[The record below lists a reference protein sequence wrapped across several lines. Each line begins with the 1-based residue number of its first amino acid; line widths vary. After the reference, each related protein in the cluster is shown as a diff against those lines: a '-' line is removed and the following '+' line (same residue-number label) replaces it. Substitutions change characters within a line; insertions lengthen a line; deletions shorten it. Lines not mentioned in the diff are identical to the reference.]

1 MAYTTSNKAL
11 SLKDTVVISLMTFAL
26 FLGAGNVIFPPAL
39 GLEAGTSLLPAMSG
53 FLFTAVGLPA
63 FALIVLGMVGQAS
76 RLTSPLATLLGR
88 GFWIALFIAIG
99 PAFAM
104 PRAVTVAYEMGLRP
118 FVQGDYLLP
127 FAVVFSL
134 VTLLLAYNSQKL
146 VDWIGKIMTPAMI
159 IMLAA
164 IAVAALIAP
173 LGRPVAPGGQYA
185 IKPVTEGIMQGY
197 MTMDALAAVGFGWVI
212 IQAISSKGVTSSAQ
226 IARSTVHIA
235 LIYSVL
241 MGGCYLA
248 LGYVGATASTITQGV
263 TNGGEIL
270 SLYVYEIFGG
280 AGQLLLAAII
290 ILACLSTTV
299 GLTQANAEY
308 FSSTFRANRNYIS
321 YAVVIVTC
329 IIANFGLEQIIT
341 VSLPAIL
348 ILCPVAL
355 ALVLASFVSHHFPRV
370 KPSHNVVMI
379 LTLIFGAIDAM
390 SIMGAIPASLD
401 ATFTASLP
409 LYTVHT
415 SWLIPCLTGIAVQSL
430 MSFLP
435 GKAAR
440 TSEAT

>member
-1 MAYTTSNKAL
+1 MAHSTNNKAL

-63 FALIVLGMVGQAS
+63 FALVVLGMVGKAS
-76 RLTSPLATLLGR
+76 QLTSPLATVLSR
-88 GFWIALFIAIG
+88 GFWIGLFVAIG

-127 FAVVFSL
+127 FAIVFSL
-134 VTLLLAYNSQKL
+134 ITLLLTYNSQKL
-146 VDWIGKIMTPAMI
+146 VDLIGKVMTPAMI

-164 IAVAALIAP
+164 IAVAALLFP
-173 LGRPVAPGGQYA
+173 LGNPAEPGGQYA
-185 IKPVTEGIMQGY
+185 IAPVTEGVMQGY

-212 IQAISSKGVTSSAQ
+212 IQAINSKGVTSSAQ
-226 IARSTVHIA
+226 IAKSTMHIA

-248 LGYVGATASTITQGV
+248 LGYVGATATTITQGAA
-263 TNGGEIL
+263 NGGEIL

-280 AGQLLLAAII
+280 SGQLLLAGII
-290 ILACLSTTV
+290 ILACLSTTI

-308 FSSTFRANRNYIS
+308 FSSTFKLNRNIVS
-321 YAVVIVTC
+321 FTVVIVTC

-341 VSLPAIL
+341 YSLPAIL
-348 ILCPVAL
+348 ILCPVAI
-355 ALVLASFVSHHFPRV
+355 ALVVASFVSHYFPQV
-370 KPSHNVVMI
+370 KPAHNVAMI
-379 LTLIFGAIDAM
+379 LTLLFGTVDAM
-390 SIMGAIPASLD
+390 NIVGVIPASMD
-401 ATFTASLP
+401 NVFAAHLP
-409 LYTVHT
+409 LYTVNT
-415 SWLIPCLTGIAVQSL
+415 SWLIPCLTGIVVQSL
-430 MSFLP
+430 MSVLT
-435 GKAAR
+435 GSATKAR
-440 TSEAT
+440 EAI